1 MKKRVNP
8 LSNYKLV
15 YRPAK
20 PVLKI
25 TLLAT
30 LVACTTAMVIT
41 GVSISRN
48 RAKVAASEDQ
58 QQALIAEQQDLQDKI
73 DKHGTKDGL
82 KDYAEEEL
90 GMVDKDTVIFE
101 SGN

>member
-1 MKKRVNP
+1 
-8 LSNYKLV
+8 
-15 YRPAK
+15 
-20 PVLKI
+20 
-25 TLLAT
+25 
-30 LVACTTAMVIT
+30 
-41 GVSISRN
+41 
-48 RAKVAASEDQ
+48 
-58 QQALIAEQQDLQDKI
+58 LIAEQQDLQDKI